1 MRNHGVS
8 RIHRPS
14 TDHRSVF
21 DLGLINER
29 SPRPHVQSLR
39 GSAQPSADAG
49 SAIRPARPQKSQ
61 LVGASYGRVCGV
73 SRRGRADTRSPVRG
87 PSPAGAGGQSRKSGP
102 RRPAAS
108 VGIAA
113 HAISGE
119 LRFCPRRRTLLATA
133 PLLHGAG
140 CRGGSRAPWPPGM
153 AWSAVGV
160 RLRGQVAAHR
170 VLLGADGRP
179 RSGMHAQQIR
189 RGQRGAGAQPGD
201 RARDVVPVVHRRGGT
216 AGGVEGED
224 ARRGG
229 RGGEHDSGDAGAGPT
244 PCRNY
249 RQRSSTPT
257 RRTTPDRR
265 HGLPGQGLAKPAWSR
280 IF

>member
-29 SPRPHVQSLR
+29 SPRPRVQSLR
-39 GSAQPSADAG
+39 GSTQPSADAG
-49 SAIRPARPQKSQ
+49 SAIRPARPQKSR
-61 LVGASYGRVCGV
+61 LVRASYGRVCGV
-73 SRRGRADTRSPVRG
+73 SRRARADTRSPVRG

-113 HAISGE
+113 HAMSGE

-140 CRGGSRAPWPPGM
+140 CRGGSRAPWRVSVHRLSGRS
-153 AWSAVGV
+153 WRSAAVSVFTHVTNGAGASIWRAQV
-160 RLRGQVAAHR
+160 GQVLGDARSLYGAAPQEC
-170 VLLGADGRP
+170 GRP
-179 RSGMHAQQIR
+179 RPGALSRAARSR
-189 RGQRGAGAQPGD
+189 RHDRQEAPDDQAIAVLRLLAEQGFQEPAQP
-201 RARDVVPVVHRRGGT
+201 PKKK
-216 AGGVEGED
+216 EL
-224 ARRGG
+224 
-229 RGGEHDSGDAGAGPT
+229 
-244 PCRNY
+244 RN
-249 RQRSSTPT
+249 
-257 RRTTPDRR
+257 
-265 HGLPGQGLAKPAWSR
+265 
-280 IF
+280 